1 MTIDAKPACTPTLL
15 GFVFKQKQPDGYWK
29 AVQAGSWYLT
39 SAEERYAMVE
49 LKLLAIAWA
58 WQKTAAF
65 AKGINF
71 MIVTNPRSNTSVSSV
86 FA

>member
-1 MTIDAKPACTPTLL
+1 ML
-15 GFVFKQKQPDGYWK
+15 KQKQPDGYWK

-58 WQKTAAF
+58 F
-65 AKGINF
+65 ANGINF
-71 MIVTNPRSNTSVSSV
+71 MIVTNPRSKTSVSSV